1 VVLEVLEEG
10 LRIFLNLDLRLNDL
24 GRDVDRLVVGLWVVV
39 SLSLLDPN
47 LDLVRNRLE
56 GFREKDL
63 GVGLGEVVV
72 GSSSEVVFSCASC
85 SISSGSGVGWSLRLL
100 ARREKSELSEAS
112 DLELDTRDLRGELDT
127 VVTRLVC
134 VVSAF
139 GL

>member
-1 VVLEVLEEG
+1 MVLEVLEEG

-63 GVGLGEVVV
+63 VVGLGEVVV
-72 GSSSEVVFSCASC
+72 GSSSEVVF
-85 SISSGSGVGWSLRLL
+85 L
-100 ARREKSELSEAS
+100 
-112 DLELDTRDLRGELDT
+112 
-127 VVTRLVC
+127 
-134 VVSAF
+134 
-139 GL
+139 